1 MNFLEFSLSSKISI
15 LLSTY
20 NGSKYLKN
28 QLDSL
33 FAQTY
38 KDFEVL
44 ARDDGSS
51 DDTVEIL
58 SSYNVKVLN
67 TGENLG
73 AKMSFDALLEY
84 AVNNSASEYFMF
96 CDQDDVWNT
105 DKIEKT
111 LAKMQE
117 MEKEHGDI
125 PLLVHTDLEVV
136 DEGLHTLG
144 SSFMA
149 YQNLPAQ
156 KSTLNY
162 LLMQNN
168 ITGCTVMINK
178 SLAIKSLPMPKECMM
193 HDGWVGLVASRF
205 GKIGYV
211 DEATI
216 KYVQHSKNSL
226 GAKKFDIGFVLKH
239 IFKKYSISKNT
250 MQAEAFLK
258 QFEDE
263 LDKQTKKMFQ
273 DFITLEQKTFWQKRV
288 VLWKYRLLKY
298 GFLRNAGLFL
308 KI

>member
-1 MNFLEFSLSSKISI
+1 MKNNTITI

-20 NGSKYLKN
+20 NGEKYLKE

-33 FAQTY
+33 LNQTY
-38 KDFEVL
+38 KNIEII

-51 DDTVEIL
+51 DDTLEIL
-58 SSYNVKVLN
+58 KLYDIKLLKRSQ
-67 TGENLG
+67 NLG
-73 AKMSFDALLEY
+73 AKKSFAELLSY
-84 AVNNSASEYFMF
+84 AIADCESEYFMF
-96 CDQDDVWNT
+96 CDQDDVWNS

-149 YQNLPAQ
+149 YQNLSAQ

-162 LLMQNN
+162 LFMQNN
-168 ITGCTVMINK
+168 ITGCTMMINK
-178 SLAIKSLPMPKECMM
+178 SLAMKSLPMPKECMM
-193 HDGWVGLVASRF
+193 HDAWVGLVASWF

-211 DEATI
+211 EETTI

-226 GAKKFDIGFVLKH
+226 GAKKFDIGFVLSH
-239 IFKKYSISKNT
+239 IFKKHSMNKNI

-263 LDKQTKKMFQ
+263 LDKQTVKMLREFTT
-273 DFITLEQKTFWQKRV
+273 IEQKTFFQRRA
-288 VLWKYRLLKY
+288 VLWKYRLLKQ
-298 GFLRNAGLFL
+298 GFLRNAGLFF